1 MPDKSSASSFSSP
14 KPNEPRLAGSD
25 SLGGSVSRP
34 VASRGSEARDAAAEM
49 AERAQLIGQEAGT
62 KITAAM
68 RDVIGT
74 AAGLAGFAVE
84 SVRDLVQYL
93 VRRGQMTQDEADQL
107 IREAEGARGKRASRS
122 DSKSV
127 KTEPRPA
134 EATAQSRETPAV
146 RGAAKSAKKTAP
158 PKSSAAASEKSPTAR
173 KPAGKKMR

>member
-1 MPDKSSASSFSSP
+1 MPDKSPASSSP
-14 KPNEPRLAGSD
+14 SAKPNEPRLAGGG

-34 VASRGSEARDAAAEM
+34 VTSRSSEVRDAAAEM

-68 RDVIGT
+68 RDVIGS

-107 IREAEGARGKRASRS
+107 IRDAEQARGKRATQSE
-122 DSKSV
+122 SKSV
-127 KTEPRPA
+127 KTEAKPA
-134 EATAQSRETPAV
+134 QMSVQSRETPAV
-146 RGAAKSAKKTAP
+146 RSAAKSAKKTAP
-158 PKSSAAASEKSPTAR
+158 PKTAAASEKTPTAR
-173 KPAGKKMR
+173 KPAAKKKR